1 MKKIISLILL
11 ITFMNINTA
20 WAEIGND
27 INPEEYP
34 EGSAVAP
41 FVSEPQK
48 ADTTDTISADDA
60 LVIEGSVEK
69 SIDITLD
76 DCIRLALGNN
86 PKIQMALQDVFA
98 SNARIKQ
105 AWSAYFPK
113 VSWQTGYTRM
123 KQLQLSDALGR
134 NLTFDYY
141 LLGQVTLS
149 EMLYDFGVT
158 QNKVTI
164 QKLNSQG
171 YKIALTAT
179 INSVLCDVKKSYYNL
194 LYAYEKVKVAEEA
207 VENFEL
213 FYDQAKAFYT
223 AGLKPKVDVTI
234 AEVNLS
240 NAKLHLIQAENNIDI
255 AIAQLNNTLGLP
267 YINRY
272 NVQEKLKY
280 SPCDITLNDSVEIAK
295 ESRPEFRLADV
306 KVEAALQ
313 NVKLT
318 KKSYFPSLS
327 IEGQYQIGGRHFT
340 SNTGYNFGGYLT
352 FPTVNGMLI
361 NNQIKEAKA
370 LHNKEMANA
379 DYTKNSIILEIQN
392 AFYSLK
398 EKKNQLPV
406 AFLTV
411 KKAKENYEL
420 SYGRY
425 RVGVGNP
432 TELKDAQ
439 VTYENAL
446 LNFYAS
452 LFEYNQAKANLEKAV
467 GKNIVNG
474 TIEKDYIFEDDLLYN
489 FAYSDIL
496 HEFEQTDETVEPKNN
511 TIRENEFCEPENN
524 PKELVK

>member
-1 MKKIISLILL
+1 MKKIISSILL
-11 ITFMNINTA
+11 IIFMSTQAIGYELGNNINQM
-20 WAEIGND
+20 
-27 INPEEYP
+27 EYP
-34 EGSAVAP
+34 EGSNVAP
-41 FVSEPQK
+41 FIDENKKPEQTESIQ
-48 ADTTDTISADDA
+48 ADDA

-69 SIDITLD
+69 SIDITLN
-76 DCIRLALGNN
+76 DCLKLALGNN
-86 PKIQMALQDVFA
+86 PKIQMALQDIFA
-98 SNARIKQ
+98 SDARIKQ
-105 AWSAYFPK
+105 AWSSYFPK

-123 KQLQLSDALGR
+123 KQLQLSDVFR
-134 NLTFDYY
+134 TNLIYDYY
-141 LLGQVTLS
+141 LLGQVSLS
-149 EMLYDFGVT
+149 QMLYDFGVT

-164 QKLNSQG
+164 QKLNNEG
-171 YKIALTAT
+171 YKIALTET
-179 INSVLCDVKKSYYNL
+179 INTVLCDVKKSYYNL

-213 FYDQAKAFYT
+213 FYNQAKAFYT

-240 NAKLHLIQAENNIDI
+240 NAKLALIKSENYIDI
-255 AIAQLNNTLGLP
+255 AIAQLNNNLGLP

-280 SPCDITLNDSVEIAK
+280 TPCEITLDESVDIAK
-295 ESRPEFRLADV
+295 EARPEFKLADV
-306 KVEAALQ
+306 KVQAALQ
-313 NVKLT
+313 SVKLV
-318 KKSYFPSLS
+318 KKSYFPTLTV
-327 IEGQYQIGGRHFT
+327 EGQYQIGGRHFT
-340 SNTGYNFGGYLT
+340 SNNGYNFGGYLT
-352 FPTVNGMLI
+352 FPTINGMLI

-370 LHNKEMANA
+370 LHNKEIANS
-379 DYTKNSIILEIQN
+379 DYTKNLIVLEIQN
-392 AFYSLK
+392 AFYTLK

-406 AFLTV
+406 SYLTV

-446 LNFYAS
+446 LNFYGS

-474 TIEKDYIFEDDLLYN
+474 TIEKDYVFEDELLYD
-489 FAYSDIL
+489 FAYNDVIN
-496 HEFEQTDETVEPKNN
+496 EFEESDETVEPKASNK
-511 TIRENEFCEPENN
+511 TE
-524 PKELVK
+524 

>member
-20 WAEIGND
+20 WSELGND
-27 INPEEYP
+27 INPSEYP
-34 EGSAVAP
+34 ESSNVAP
-41 FVSEPQK
+41 FVAETQK
-48 ADTTDTISADDA
+48 DENTETISADDVM
-60 LVIEGSVEK
+60 VIEGSVEK
-69 SIDITLD
+69 SIDITLN
-76 DCIRLALGNN
+76 DCMRLALGNN
-86 PKIQMALQDVFA
+86 PKIQMALQDIFA
-98 SNARIKQ
+98 SDARIKQ

-113 VSWQTGYTRM
+113 ISWQTGYTRT
-123 KQLQLSDALGR
+123 KQLQLSDAFGT
-134 NLTFDYY
+134 NLIYSYY
-141 LLGQVTLS
+141 LLGQITLS

-213 FYDQAKAFYT
+213 FYNQAKAFYM

-240 NAKLHLIQAENNIDI
+240 NAKLSLIQAENNIDI
-255 AIAQLNNTLGLP
+255 ALAQLNNNLGLP
-267 YINRY
+267 YVNRY

-280 SPCDITLNDSVEIAK
+280 SPCDVTLNDSVDIAR
-295 ESRPEFRLADV
+295 ESRPEFKLADV

-313 NVKLT
+313 SVKLV
-318 KKSYFPSLS
+318 KKSYFPSLTV
-327 IEGQYQIGGRHFT
+327 EGQYQIGGRHFT
-340 SNTGYNFGGYLT
+340 SNYGYNFGGYLT
-352 FPTVNGMLI
+352 FPTINGMLI

-370 LHNKEMANA
+370 LHNKEIASA
-379 DYTKNSIILEIQN
+379 DNTKNAIILEIQN
-392 AFYSLK
+392 AFYALK

-446 LNFYAS
+446 LKFYAS
-452 LFEYNQAKANLEKAV
+452 LFEYNQAKANLEKSV
-467 GKNIVNG
+467 GKNITNG
-474 TIEKDYIFEDDLLYN
+474 TIEKDYEFEDSIFYD
-489 FAYSDIL
+489 FAYTDVIN
-496 HEFEQTDETVEPKNN
+496 EFEQQDETVEPKNCVKSDKVY
-511 TIRENEFCEPENN
+511 IDRQNN
-524 PKELVK
+524 SKELIN

>member
-27 INPEEYP
+27 INPDEYP
-34 EGSAVAP
+34 ESTDVAP
-41 FVSEPQK
+41 FVNETPK
-48 ADTTDTISADDA
+48 AETSDTISADDQ

-69 SIDITLD
+69 SIDITLN

-98 SNARIKQ
+98 SDARIKQ

-134 NLTFDYY
+134 NLIFDYY

-158 QNKVTI
+158 QHKVTI

-179 INSVLCDVKKSYYNL
+179 VNSVICDVKKSYYNL

-213 FYDQAKAFYT
+213 FYDQAKAFYM

-240 NAKLHLIQAENNIDI
+240 NAKLSLIQAENNIDI
-255 AIAQLNNTLGLP
+255 AIAQLNNNLGLP
-267 YINRY
+267 YVNRY

-280 SPCDITLNDSVEIAK
+280 SPCDVTLNDSVDIAR
-295 ESRPEFRLADV
+295 ESRPEFKLADV

-379 DYTKNSIILEIQN
+379 DYTKNAIVLEIQN
-392 AFYSLK
+392 AFYTLK
-398 EKKNQLPV
+398 EKKSQLPV

-439 VTYENAL
+439 VTYENSL

-452 LFEYNQAKANLEKAV
+452 LFEYNQSKANLEKAV
-467 GKNIVNG
+467 GKNINNG
-474 TIEKDYIFEDDLLYN
+474 TIEKDYIFEDSMLYD
-489 FAYSDIL
+489 FAYTDIIS
-496 HEFEQTDETVEPKNN
+496 EFETDDTVEPKNS
-511 TIRENEFCEPENN
+511 TIRENEFCEPQNN
-524 PKELVK
+524 TKELVE